1 MNREKLRSIEGR
13 NLECMDNASV
23 IMLIAGV
30 TTIAVYVILF
40 DGINDIKRELN
51 LLTDQ
56 NNKLRDKNAHWE
68 EALYKTLRASRGKT
82 FFAAYADEYE
92 VHQISNVR
100 YQIVKSHVFDT
111 PYRQC
116 YEQKHI
122 IIDANDGSSYIA
134 DDIGVI
140 LFFNEEEAKK
150 ASKAPCQIPGYRL
163 IKCQKEIIYEH
174 V

>member
-1 MNREKLRSIEGR
+1 MDQKKLKTTRGKYW
-13 NLECMDNASV
+13 ECMDSTNV
-23 IMLIAGV
+23 FILIAGI
-30 TTIAVYVILF
+30 TTIAVFVILF
-40 DGINDIKRELN
+40 DGINDMKRELN

-56 NNKLRDKNAHWE
+56 NNDMRDKNAHWE
-68 EALYKTLRASRGKT
+68 EMLYKTLLASRGKT

-100 YQIVKSHVFDT
+100 YQIVKSHIFDT